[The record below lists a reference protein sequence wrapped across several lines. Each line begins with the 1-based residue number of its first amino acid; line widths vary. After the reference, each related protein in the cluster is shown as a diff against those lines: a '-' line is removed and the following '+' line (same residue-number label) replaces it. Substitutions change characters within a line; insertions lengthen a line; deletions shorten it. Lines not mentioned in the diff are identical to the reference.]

1 MNPTKNNKR
10 STHFYL
16 WLYKFNTLIL
26 VQYKNLRKFGHGY
39 VKYLLDY
46 ATNPKGQLLTPEE
59 WAIDYANGRFN
70 SAENDFLFPNR
81 PQPKFSVYDEK
92 PPSPKFGSY
101 FNKDSFLLRQ
111 S

>member
-1 MNPTKNNKR
+1 M
-10 STHFYL
+10 
-16 WLYKFNTLIL
+16 IL

-46 ATNPKGQLLTPEE
+46 ATNPEGQLLRPEE

-81 PQPKFSVYDEK
+81 PQPKFSAYDEK